1 MKSSKGPNHSSM
13 SVWYFYRVVRA
24 LYQQRR
30 LRLSELGATGIW
42 GCSMRQQGL
51 DMALRLDGKGVLNI
65 GSL

>member
-1 MKSSKGPNHSSM
+1 M
-13 SVWYFYRVVRA
+13 SVWCFYRVVRA

-30 LRLSELGATGIW
+30 LRLSEFGAAGTR

-51 DMALRLDGKGVLNI
+51 DMALRLEGKGVLSI